1 MRRVP
6 RLTQGPAPRYHRRR
20 MTSPDESAEFT
31 TRFRL
36 TRADARAALWFAAP
50 EWVGWL
56 IGVALLTVICAT
68 WPALGR
74 GGRIGVV
81 LFPVLTALKLLSLLH
96 RSTKSADAF
105 GGRELVLTL
114 NHEGLGFDSGLAS
127 SLLRWPA
134 VRRIVRGPSVWLFY
148 SRDEAPF
155 FIPTAAIP
163 VEARAL
169 VARWAGEAGAR
180 LT

>member
-1 MRRVP
+1 
-6 RLTQGPAPRYHRRR
+6 
-20 MTSPDESAEFT
+20 MTSPDDAAEFT

-36 TRADARAALWFAAP
+36 TRADTRAALWFGLR

-56 IGVALLTVICAT
+56 LGLALLTVICAT
-68 WPALGR
+68 WTALGR
-74 GGRIGVV
+74 GGRIGAI
-81 LFPVLTALKLLSLLH
+81 LFPLLTALKLLSLLN
-96 RSTKSADAF
+96 RSRKSADAF
-105 GGRELVLTL
+105 GGRELVLSL
-114 NHEGLGFDSGLAS
+114 SHEGLGFDSGLS
-127 SLLRWPA
+127 KSLLRWPA

-148 SRDEAPF
+148 VRNEASF